1 MGQLRFLRTGGEKR
15 GGGGGEREP
24 VDGVVRREEENA
36 KGVIVAMEEIVVVV
50 VVVEGL
56 TLQTSVI
63 SPVSSSMASA
73 AVHPLFER
81 SSATAWETDSA
92 LQASDSLKSG

>member
-1 MGQLRFLRTGGEKR
+1 MGQLRFLRT
-15 GGGGGEREP
+15 GEREP

-56 TLQTSVI
+56 RGVK
-63 SPVSSSMASA
+63 
-73 AVHPLFER
+73 R
-81 SSATAWETDSA
+81 G
-92 LQASDSLKSG
+92 SGRGAG